1 MHSLE
6 LHLDL
11 VFRFGIGQYFLGILP
26 TDTEGKL
33 GKDFSVLCLWR
44 ERTHQRSQLH
54 PPHTIDKKTCVFSQ
68 EDDHDDVFKRGRASC
83 SANMIPIKTPP
94 KKRLSTKQLF
104 PSSCRLCAQHLH
116 VTLTQKKIVCL
127 LSEMTHDDPAA
138 MMYCR
143 ENKHIL
149 HKWYTKIAKE
159 MMNEGDHH
167 LIVRHKALL
176 PTFEDE
182 NDEDSEANID
192 VGV

>member
-1 MHSLE
+1 VHSLE

-26 TDTEGKL
+26 TYTEGKL
-33 GKDFSVLCLWR
+33 GKDFSVLCLWW

-54 PPHTIDKKTCVFSQ
+54 PPHTIDKKSCVFSQ
-68 EDDHDDVFKRGRASC
+68 KDDHDDVFKRGRASC

-94 KKRLSTKQLF
+94 QKKTQHKTIISFALPLARPA
-104 PSSCRLCAQHLH
+104 PSCNPD
-116 VTLTQKKIVCL
+116 TEKIVCL
-127 LSEMTHDDPAA
+127 LSEMTHNDPAA

-159 MMNEGDHH
+159 MMHEGNHH
-167 LIVRHKALL
+167 LIVRHRALL

-182 NDEDSEANID
+182 NDKDSEANID